1 MEWIRWREFLVTT
14 SGSTRENHRF
24 SHSTVRRRT
33 SVLVVTSYKVEPW
46 IQWEMVCPTIHLS
59 MHGFVFVFEW
69 PKLSKGGKQ
78 AKESKSETARQ
89 VVITMQ
95 VRFLVAKSN
104 SITGFVRPSVGR
116 SVGPWVGSSVTR
128 FSKTANS
135 SKFNKIQQNSRHFAT
150 VGLITNGSS

>member
-1 MEWIRWREFLVTT
+1 MEWIRWREFSVTT
-14 SGSTRENHRF
+14 SGSTRENHRFSHSAVRRRTSGSKMRNHRF

-104 SITGFVRPSVGR
+104 SITGFVRPSVRR
-116 SVGPWVGSSVTR
+116 SVGPSDRGSVMR
-128 FSKTANS
+128 FFFQTTNS
-135 SKFNKIQQNSRHFAT
+135 SKFK
-150 VGLITNGSS
+150 